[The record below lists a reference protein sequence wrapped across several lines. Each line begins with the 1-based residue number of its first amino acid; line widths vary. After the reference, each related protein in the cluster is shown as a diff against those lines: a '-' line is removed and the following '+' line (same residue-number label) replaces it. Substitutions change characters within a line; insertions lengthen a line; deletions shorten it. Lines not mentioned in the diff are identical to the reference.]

1 MPGMDKT
8 GPLGTGPIGGGFG
21 PCGGGVA
28 GRGWGRGLGR
38 GRGWMDATKP
48 LSPDEEK
55 TVLET
60 EKAWLE
66 SKLEVAKLRLK
77 EIDKQP

>member
-1 MPGMDKT
+1 
-8 GPLGTGPIGGGFG
+8 
-21 PCGGGVA
+21 
-28 GRGWGRGLGR
+28 
-38 GRGWMDATKP
+38 MDATKP

-55 TVLET
+55 TVLEK